1 MAAGVRFR
9 TLVAP
14 ILLLALL
21 APAVAAP
28 SDVADPVNLRV
39 GNSAAHG
46 FSFIPV
52 DLHLVD
58 GDVDMSKLYT
68 EAYLPEN

>member
-39 GNSAAHG
+39 GNSGGAR
-46 FSFIPV
+46 
-52 DLHLVD
+52 LLVHS
-58 GDVDMSKLYT
+58 G
-68 EAYLPEN
+68 